1 MHMILERFTYQGL
14 YTWSNNKAIPTLEK
28 LDRIL
33 VSKDCEGL
41 FPTILVHKKPR
52 EFSDHNPLIIDFGS
66 QNTCRS
72 RDFRFE
78 LSWLKHD
85 DFLPKVREIWLS
97 PTRDSVSLDRVV
109 FKLRKKIFFRG
120 WGFNLAGCRKK
131 RKQEIEKMIME
142 VEEKEECVPYQL
154 N

>member
-1 MHMILERFTYQGL
+1 
-14 YTWSNNKAIPTLEK
+14 
-28 LDRIL
+28 
-33 VSKDCEGL
+33 VSKDWEGL

-52 EFSDHNPLIIDFGS
+52 EFSDHNPLIINFGS

-109 FKLRKKIFFRG
+109 FKLRKKIFLEDG
-120 WGFNLAGCRKK
+120 GLTLLVAERKENRRLK
-131 RKQEIEKMIME
+131 K
-142 VEEKEECVPYQL
+142 
-154 N
+154 